1 MSLSSDAIEQAS
13 KGKSAI
19 SNGTRL
25 FIDGLDG
32 RSALARR
39 YRDLVGE
46 FVSDLG
52 GAEVIS
58 EAQRAIIRRAA
69 SLCVWCEAV
78 EVRLAAGEE
87 IEITPYTTAANS
99 LRRLLVDIGLERRAR
114 DVTPI
119 CARRMIPPDD
129 PFWPF
134 LRRGLHRSASLWSLV

>member
-1 MSLSSDAIEQAS
+1 MSLTSEAIDQTL

-39 YRDLVGE
+39 YRDLVAE
-46 FVSDLG
+46 FVSDIG
-52 GAEVIS
+52 GADIIS
-58 EAQRAIIRRAA
+58 AAQRAIVRRAA

-87 IEITPYTTAANS
+87 IDIYTTAANS

-114 DVTPI
+114 DVTPSLD
-119 CARRMIPPDD
+119 AYLLAKDD
-129 PFWPF
+129 
-134 LRRGLHRSASLWSLV
+134 R

>member
-1 MSLSSDAIEQAS
+1 MLGSGILSLNSEAIDQTL

-39 YRDLVGE
+39 YRDLVAE

-52 GAEVIS
+52 GADVIS
-58 EAQRAIIRRAA
+58 AAQRAIVRRAA

-87 IEITPYTTAANS
+87 IDIAPYTTAANS
-99 LRRLLVDIGLERRAR
+99 LRRLVVDIGLERRAR
-114 DVTPI
+114 DVTPSLD
-119 CARRMIPPDD
+119 AYLRAKDD
-129 PFWPF
+129 PS
-134 LRRGLHRSASLWSLV
+134 R

>member
-1 MSLSSDAIEQAS
+1 MLGSGILSLTSEAIDQTL

-39 YRDLVGE
+39 YRDL
-46 FVSDLG
+46 G
-52 GAEVIS
+52 GADVIS

-114 DVTPI
+114 DVTPSLD
-119 CARRMIPPDD
+119 AYLRAKDD
-129 PFWPF
+129 PS
-134 LRRGLHRSASLWSLV
+134 R

>member
-1 MSLSSDAIEQAS
+1 MLGSGISSLTSEAIDQTL
-13 KGKSAI
+13 KGKSSI

-39 YRDLVGE
+39 YRDLVAK

-52 GAEVIS
+52 GADGIS
-58 EAQRAIIRRAA
+58 APQRAIVRRAA
-69 SLCVWCEAV
+69 SLCVWCEAI

-114 DVTPI
+114 DVTPSLD
-119 CARRMIPPDD
+119 AYLRAKDD
-129 PFWPF
+129 
-134 LRRGLHRSASLWSLV
+134 ASR